1 MNWKAFMVL
10 YEDSEGLV
18 RLQEVLKL
26 SSVYK
31 DLHITVRQLIAG
43 PGGDYRPLLKDIKSS
58 GATRIVLDCN
68 TENIFEI
75 LKQAQQVGI
84 MTAYHTFFITS
95 LVKNYFK
102 ALTSFIMH
110 FLNLCLIHLR
120 DAHTV
125 LNPPFLVQLINFRN
139 NLQSIIYEFL

>member
-1 MNWKAFMVL
+1 MDMVEAMNWKAFMVL

-31 DLHITVRQLIAG
+31 DLHITVRQLIAS

-95 LVKNYFK
+95 LV
-102 ALTSFIMH
+102 
-110 FLNLCLIHLR
+110 R
-120 DAHTV
+120 
-125 LNPPFLVQLINFRN
+125 
-139 NLQSIIYEFL
+139 LQSKATLEYLITVQHLLKRT